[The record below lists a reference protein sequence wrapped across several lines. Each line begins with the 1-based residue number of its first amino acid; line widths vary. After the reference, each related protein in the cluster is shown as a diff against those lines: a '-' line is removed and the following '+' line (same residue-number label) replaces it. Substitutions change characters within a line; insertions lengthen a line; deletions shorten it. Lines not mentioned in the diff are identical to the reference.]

1 MMAGSWREGWIA
13 LRNRWLADPRFHRAA
28 LDFPLTR
35 GIALRRVAS
44 LFDIVAGFIYSQT
57 LDVCIRLGLLEI
69 LAKGPRTIAD
79 LARGMDLPLDSADRL
94 LAAAAALGLAEPL
107 DHAECVGKSRYALG
121 AEGAALLGNP
131 GLAQMISHHHRLYA
145 DLTNAVDLLR
155 RPEGGGE
162 LATFWPYATAATP
175 RVADAESV
183 GGYSALMAATQP
195 TVAADIFKAY
205 PLRRHRRMMDV
216 GGGSGAFLSL
226 AGAHA
231 PGLHLTLFDLPAVTE
246 HARPRLS
253 RAGLMERTEIIGGDF
268 LADPLPKGADLITLV
283 RILHDHDDAGVA
295 RLLRS
300 AREALPADGA
310 LLVAEPMSAAPKPDR
325 IADAYFGFYLL
336 AMGRGRARTP
346 RRIMDMMREAGFRR
360 ARELKTRT
368 PSLLRVIL
376 ARP

>member
-1 MMAGSWREGWIA
+1 MAGSWREGWIA

-35 GIALRRVAS
+35 GVALRRVTS
-44 LFDIVAGFIYSQT
+44 LFDLVAGFIYSQT
-57 LDVCIRLGLLEI
+57 LDACVRLGLLEV
-69 LAKGPRTIAD
+69 LAKGPLTPAN
-79 LARGMDLPLDSADRL
+79 LAQQLDLPLDSADRL

-107 DHAECVGKSRYALG
+107 GPSRYALG
-121 AEGAALLGNP
+121 SDGAALLGNP
-131 GLAQMISHHHRLYA
+131 GLAQMITHHHRLYA
-145 DLTNAVDLLR
+145 DLANAVDLLR
-155 RPEGGGE
+155 RPAGGGE
-162 LATFWPYATAATP
+162 LASFWPYATAAAPKT
-175 RVADAESV
+175 ADAESV
-183 GGYSALMAATQP
+183 RAYSALMAATQP

-205 PLRRHRRMMDV
+205 PLRRHRRLMDV

-231 PGLHLTLFDLPAVTE
+231 PKLHLTLFDLPAVTE
-246 HARPRLS
+246 QARPRLGC
-253 RAGLMERTEIIGGDF
+253 AGLDGRSEIIAGDF
-268 LADPLPKGADLITLV
+268 LTDPLPSGADLITLV
-283 RILHDHDDAGVA
+283 RILHDHDDTGVA

-310 LLVAEPMSAAPKPDR
+310 LLVAEPMSAAPRADR

-360 ARELKTRT
+360 TRLLRTRT
-368 PSLLRVIL
+368 PSLLRVIV

>member
-1 MMAGSWREGWIA
+1 MAGSWREGWIA
-13 LRNRWLADPRFHRAA
+13 LRNRWLSDPRFHRAA

-57 LDVCIRLGLLEI
+57 LDACIRLGLLEI
-69 LAKGPRTIAD
+69 LANGPLTMAD
-79 LARGMDLPLDSADRL
+79 LAVRLDLPLDSADRL

-107 DHAECVGKSRYALG
+107 GPSRYALG
-121 AEGAALLGNP
+121 GEGAALLGNP
-131 GLAQMISHHHRLYA
+131 GLAQMITHHNQLYA
-145 DLTNAVDLLR
+145 DLANAVALLR
-155 RPEGGGE
+155 HPSGGGE
-162 LATFWPYATAATP
+162 LARFWPYATTATP

-183 GGYSALMAATQP
+183 RAYSALMAATQP
-195 TVAADIFKAY
+195 AVAADIFKAY
-205 PLRRHRRMMDV
+205 PLRRHRRLMDV

-246 HARPRLS
+246 HARQRLDC
-253 RAGLMERTEIIGGDF
+253 AGLMGRAEIIGGDF

-295 RLLRS
+295 RILRA

-346 RRIMDMMREAGFRR
+346 ARIMEMMREAGFRR
-360 ARELKTRT
+360 ARQLRTRT

>member
-1 MMAGSWREGWIA
+1 MAGSWREGWIA

-35 GIALRRVAS
+35 GVALRRVGS

-57 LDVCIRLGLLEI
+57 LDACIRLGLLEV
-69 LAKGPRTIAD
+69 LAKGPLTIAD
-79 LARGMDLPLDSADRL
+79 LAERLDLPLDSADRL

-107 DHAECVGKSRYALG
+107 GQTKVLGKSRYALG
-121 AEGAALLGNP
+121 GEGAALLGNP
-131 GLAQMISHHHRLYA
+131 GLAQMITHHHRLYG
-145 DLTNAVDLLR
+145 DLANAVDLLR
-155 RPEGGGE
+155 HPKGGGE
-162 LATFWPYATAATP
+162 LATFWPYATTATP

-205 PLRRHRRMMDV
+205 PLRRHRRLVDV

-226 AGAHA
+226 AGAYA
-231 PGLHLTLFDLPAVTE
+231 PGLHLTLFDLPAVIE
-246 HARPRLS
+246 QARPRLNC
-253 RAGLMERTEIIGGDF
+253 AGLMARAELIGGDF
-268 LADPLPKGADLITLV
+268 LTDSLPTGADLITLV

-295 RLLRS
+295 RLLRA
-300 AREALPADGA
+300 AREALPAGGA

-346 RRIMDMMREAGFRR
+346 ARIMDMMREAGFRR
-360 ARELKTRT
+360 ARQLKTRT